1 MQAYL
6 RTSGSVFGLI
16 ALLHVLRL
24 LLRWP
29 AQIAG
34 WTVPI
39 WISWLAIPAAVALSI
54 WAFRLVRQVG
64 LSSGGAGP
72 RAA

>member
-1 MQAYL
+1 MRAYL
-6 RTSGSVFGLI
+6 RISGGVFGVI

-24 LLRWP
+24 LLHWP
-29 AQIAG
+29 AQIAD

-39 WISWLAIPAAVALSI
+39 WVSWIATLAMAALSS
-54 WAFRLVRQVG
+54 WAFRLVGQAG
-64 LSSGGAGP
+64 LSSGRAGP